1 MFPVIHGV
9 MNDSDYCSPFDTAQR
24 IFWYRKPETH
34 VQQDL
39 SRWNRRSVKPFRDT
53 IVDMVVITDVRVIV
67 PRSLTWSRCRIH
79 VTREQMS
86 LFESIDRLGVRDPS
100 KEWQSRYCLAR
111 SVTRD

>member
-9 MNDSDYCSPFDTAQR
+9 MDDSDYCSPSDTAKR

-39 SRWNRRSVKPFRDT
+39 SCCNMRSVKPFRDT

-67 PRSLTWSRCRIH
+67 PWSLTWSRCRIH

-86 LFESIDRLGVRDPS
+86 LFESIDGLCV
-100 KEWQSRYCLAR
+100 
-111 SVTRD
+111 